1 MVTTVTVTHRYR
13 YATVTF
19 SPLLISPPLPTVTTV
34 TTVTVTHRY
43 RYATVTFHRYAPLRR
58 IIEHLQGTSLPEDQA
73 GLLPAHMGMSRKDEA
88 T

>member
-43 RYATVTFHRYAPLRR
+43 RYATITFHRETTAAPRLAAR
-58 IIEHLQGTSLPEDQA
+58 
-73 GLLPAHMGMSRKDEA
+73 
-88 T
+88 

>member
-13 YATVTF
+13 C
-19 SPLLISPPLPTVTTV
+19 
-34 TTVTVTHRY
+34 
-43 RYATVTFHRYAPLRR
+43 ATVTFHRYAPLRR